1 MVTLQLT
8 RVSARYGR
16 RVIVHDITTPRFEGG
31 QIVALLGPNAAGKS
45 TLFRRILGLLKGDG
59 EVVIGGTFSERPVA
73 YMPQD
78 TGAKAVLT
86 VYESVLLA
94 RMQGRNLKVQTEDL
108 AQVERALTELNISA
122 LSDRDIGD
130 LSGGQR
136 QLVSAAQA
144 LVQEPE
150 ILMLDEPTSALDL
163 NRQINLLSVLRRLAD
178 ERNMLIMVALHDLG
192 HALRFTDS
200 AMLLENGRLITCGPT
215 AEVITPALLRD
226 VYQVNARIEPCS
238 KGRPQLIIEEALLP
252 A

>member
-1 MVTLQLT
+1 MVTLQLN

-16 RVIVHDITTPRFEGG
+16 QSIIEDITTPCFQGG
-31 QIVALLGPNAAGKS
+31 QVVALLGPNAAGKS

-59 EVVIGGTFSERPVA
+59 DVVISGTSAERPVA
-73 YMPQD
+73 YMPQE
-78 TGAKAVLT
+78 TGARAVLT

-94 RMQGRNLKVQTEDL
+94 RMQGRSLKVMADDL
-108 AQVERALTELNISA
+108 AQVDRALEELNITA
-122 LSDRDIGD
+122 LGERDIGD

-163 NRQINLLSVLRRLAD
+163 NRQINLLGVLRRLAD

-192 HALRFTDS
+192 HALRFADA
-200 AMLLENGRLITCGPT
+200 AMMLENGRLIACGDT
-215 AEVITPALLRD
+215 AEVITPALLRQ
-226 VYQVNARIEPCS
+226 VYRVEARIEPCS
-238 KGRPQLIIEEALLP
+238 KGRPQLIVEEAV
-252 A
+252 